1 MANFTPT
8 QGRYLA
14 FIHAYASL
22 HGHPPAESEI
32 AAAMCVSPPSV
43 NQMVKMLEK
52 KGLILR
58 QPGQPR
64 SLQVLVPEDEIP
76 PWNGRKQARNPA
88 RPVNQPRR
96 AAAAPEAPPASL
108 YVVSVSLLGGPTSE
122 KFANKEISRAI
133 EIRGDQTLE
142 QLHYAIFKAYDRWD
156 DHLYEFQFGKRPFDP
171 DGPQYG
177 GPSPRQNKNGNRDA
191 GTTKLDDLGLNPGR
205 AFGYWFDF
213 GDDWYHQVQV
223 DRIEKAIPT
232 VTYPRVIR
240 RVGKSPPQYSDE

>member
-1 MANFTPT
+1 MASFTPT

-14 FIHAYASL
+14 FIHAYTNL
-22 HGHPPAESEI
+22 HGCPPAESEI
-32 AAAMCVSPPSV
+32 AAAICVSPPSV

-52 KGLILR
+52 KGLIER

-64 SLQVLVPEDEIP
+64 SLRVLIPENEVPS
-76 PWNGRKQARNPA
+76 WSGRKSAKIPA
-88 RPVNQPRR
+88 RPEIESSR
-96 AAAAPEAPPASL
+96 ANVALSAPPASL
-108 YVVSVSLLGGPTSE
+108 YVLHVALLNGPMS
-122 KFANKEISRAI
+122 KKVASKEISRAI

-171 DGPQYG
+171 EGPKYG
-177 GPSPRQNKNGNRDA
+177 GPSPRPKRKGDGDA
-191 GTTKLDDLGLNPGR
+191 TTTTLDDLELTPDR

-213 GDDWYHQVQV
+213 GDGWYHQIQV
-223 DRIEKAIPT
+223 NRIEQAIPT

-240 RVGKSPPQYSDE
+240 RVGKSPPQYQGE